1 MDVTNFFTRV
11 ISFIGDLFRI
21 LDQRAVFTAFGESV
35 SVLNIL
41 GALVILS
48 MVISIF
54 WKGAKA

>member
-1 MDVTNFFTRV
+1 MDVTNFFRSV
-11 ISFIGDLFRI
+11 IGFIGDLFTL
-21 LDQRAVFTAFGESV
+21 LDSKAVFTAFGQSV

-41 GALVILS
+41 GAFVVLS

>member
-1 MDVTNFFTRV
+1 MDVTNFFQRV
-11 ISFIGDLFRI
+11 IGFIGSLFQL
-21 LDQRAVFTAFGESV
+21 LDSKAVFTAFGQTV

-41 GALVILS
+41 GALVVLS

>member
-1 MDVTNFFTRV
+1 MDVTKFFQSV
-11 ISFIGDLFRI
+11 IGFIGSLFQL
-21 LDQRAVFTAFGESV
+21 LDSKAVFTAFGQSV

-41 GALVILS
+41 GALVVLS

>member
-1 MDVTNFFTRV
+1 MDVTNFFRSV
-11 ISFIGDLFRI
+11 IGFIGSLFQL
-21 LDQRAVFTAFGESV
+21 LDSKAVFTAFGQTV

-41 GALVILS
+41 GALVVLS